1 MSKILFWLAVGVALL
16 LAARIAG
23 RLGVRAQEYKTERE
37 RLRQAQQRA
46 SGQTKHD
53 ADARPMVAC
62 AHCGIRLPADEAV
75 MRAGQPYCGESHA
88 DAGPRR

>member
-1 MSKILFWLAVGVALL
+1 MNKILFWLAVGVALL

-23 RLGVRAQEYKTERE
+23 HLGVRAREYKTERE
-37 RLRQAQQRA
+37 RLRQARQRA
-46 SGQTKHD
+46 TGQPMRD

-62 AHCGIRLPADEAV
+62 ARCGIRLPADEAL
-75 MRAGQPYCGESHA
+75 MRAGQPFCGTSHA